1 VMSQTNEGRP
11 LAELLGGLVGD
22 LSNLFRTEIQLAK
35 TEASEKVSEVGG
47 ALGSIAIGGVLL
59 LGALGVLLAGIVGL
73 LAAWMV
79 NAGMDPTMSSAL
91 SALIVT
97 VIVGIIGWTTMS
109 KGLNALKAGN
119 LNMNRTAA
127 SLGRDAEV
135 VKERL

>member
-1 VMSQTNEGRP
+1 MPEANEGRP
-11 LAELLGGLVGD
+11 LSELIGGLVGD
-22 LSNLFRTEIQLAK
+22 LSNLFRKEIQLAK

-47 ALGSIAIGGVLL
+47 AAGSIAVGGVLL
-59 LGALGVLLAGIVGL
+59 LGALGVLLAAIVSL

-79 NAGMDPTMSSAL
+79 NAGIGPTLANAL
-91 SALIVT
+91 SALLVT
-97 VIVGIIGWTTMS
+97 LVVGSIGWMALS

-127 SLGRDAEV
+127 SLGRDANV